1 MERLRRYMILKFFL
15 DGTDVLMTQ
24 EMWVFGY
31 GSLMW
36 RPGFDFVERH
46 PALLYGYHRSFCVY
60 SYVHRGTPEW
70 PGLVFGLDRG
80 GSCRGLAFRVESAKA
95 DAVRDYLRRREQVTM
110 IYVETVARLRLLDIG
125 NLVEALCFTVNRS
138 HLQYAGKLDFEDQV
152 EAIVGAEGQSG
163 QNPAYLENTVRHL
176 NEMGIQDAELN
187 RLLQAVEA
195 RLG

>member
-1 MERLRRYMILKFFL
+1 
-15 DGTDVLMTQ
+15 
-24 EMWVFGY
+24 
-31 GSLMW
+31 MW